1 MESRWE
7 ISFEDVV
14 YLPIRA
20 GLICLIITWILSVF
34 PISTKSNNYELLNT
48 TSNSVRTESIPSINN
63 ESHSPPN
70 VSQQF
75 TSPLNIHPLKVLR
88 IHRKSNNSSSSP
100 QSHCTTGDCKNDRG
114 TEMVADGFIYAGLG
128 ETLELYEEGTIK
140 WSNSPVSTRDII
152 DNRRSGFGRY
162 SQADGYFYL
171 GNWKG
176 GMKDGIGMEKFSNGE
191 SRWGYWV
198 KNKFIGSYYDYIK
211 YTVD

>member
-1 MESRWE
+1 
-7 ISFEDVV
+7 
-14 YLPIRA
+14 
-20 GLICLIITWILSVF
+20 
-34 PISTKSNNYELLNT
+34 
-48 TSNSVRTESIPSINN
+48 
-63 ESHSPPN
+63 
-70 VSQQF
+70 
-75 TSPLNIHPLKVLR
+75 
-88 IHRKSNNSSSSP
+88 
-100 QSHCTTGDCKNDRG
+100 
-114 TEMVADGFIYAGLG
+114 MVADGFIYAGLG